1 MSYINI
7 ILPSVVNNSDIPIN
21 ANFLKLGLLIISPD
35 TTNMYMKVREHLN
48 KTFCTPKMFVKTGGQ
63 HQRTTKRL

>member
-7 ILPSVVNNSDIPIN
+7 VLPSVVNNSDIPIT

-35 TTNMYMKVREHLN
+35 TTNMYMKVREQLIMAS
-48 KTFCTPKMFVKTGGQ
+48 K
-63 HQRTTKRL
+63 